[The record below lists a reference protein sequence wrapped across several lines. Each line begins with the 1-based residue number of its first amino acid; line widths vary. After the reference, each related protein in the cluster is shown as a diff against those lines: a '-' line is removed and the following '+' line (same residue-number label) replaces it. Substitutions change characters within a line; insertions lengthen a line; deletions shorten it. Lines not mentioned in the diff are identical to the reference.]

1 MQPPDSY
8 NRVSNQA
15 TELEGA
21 ETMIAMNR
29 TSMTSRFVLVLA
41 IVSVVGLTLLASAC
55 GGSSA
60 AKVAQIGTT
69 TGPKPSAASDDPTAY
84 SKCMRHHG
92 VGNFPDPDGNLMKT
106 AGIDK
111 STPTFKAAAR
121 ACRSLAPT
129 PAPPAMQAQEQAQ
142 MLAFAK
148 CMRSHGVTAFPD
160 PQIENGGVQMH
171 VPPGQI
177 DPSSPIVKAAIAAC
191 RSTFVGKGAA
201 IEAQKLVGGLGGGRK
216 SGPRR

>member
-8 NRVSNQA
+8 NRVSNQT
-15 TELEGA
+15 TEREGA
-21 ETMIAMNR
+21 ETMTAMNSA
-29 TSMTSRFVLVLA
+29 SMTSRPALA
-41 IVSVVGLTLLASAC
+41 LAVAGVVGLTLLASAC

-84 SKCMRHHG
+84 SKCMRRHG
-92 VGNFPDPDGNLMKT
+92 VGNFPDPDGNLMRT

-111 STPTFKAAAR
+111 NTPTFKTAAR

-148 CMRSHGVTAFPD
+148 CMRSHGVPAFPD
-160 PQIENGGVQMH
+160 PQIENGGMQMH
-171 VPPGQI
+171 VPPGRI
-177 DPSSPIVKAAIAAC
+177 DPSSPIVTAATAAC
-191 RSTFVGKGAA
+191 QSAFVGKDAA
-201 IEAQKLVGGLGGGRK
+201 IEAQKLVGRLGEGRR